1 MNNKV
6 KFVIIMGAFIILAM
20 FGIILMRQDDEVV
33 FNVGDEKTTI
43 NICAYVV
50 GEVESPGIF
59 EVPDGTRVYEIIE
72 MAGGATDEAELSRIN
87 LAKIVEDEEKITVP
101 KKVAISDDEESD
113 DKIVNINSASVDKLS
128 TLNGI
133 GKSTAEK
140 IVKYREE
147 NGYFNS
153 IEELMNVSGIGESKY
168 NAIKEN
174 IGV

>member
-6 KFVIIMGAFIILAM
+6 KFVIITGAFIILAM

-101 KKVAISDDEESD
+101 KKVAISDD
-113 DKIVNINSASVDKLS
+113 KIVNINSASVDKLS